1 MKCPYCGDDN
11 DRVIDT
17 RLVKDGEAIR
27 RRRECLSCGR
37 RFTTYEYIEKT
48 PLLVIKKDGTRE
60 PFERDKILQGILT
73 ACHKRPIPREKI
85 ESLVDEVVSVVSD
98 LGKTEVESRIIGEEI
113 MKRLKELDEI
123 SYVRFASVYREFRDK
138 KEFLKE
144 LKNLKG

>member
-11 DRVIDT
+11 DRVINT

-48 PLLVIKKDGTRE
+48 PLLVIKKDGRRE

-85 ESLVDEVVSVVSD
+85 ENLVDEVVSVVSD
-98 LGKTEVESRIIGEEI
+98 LGTNEVESRIIGEEI
-113 MKRLKELDEI
+113 MKRLKKLDDI

-138 KEFLKE
+138 KEFMKE

>member
-11 DRVIDT
+11 ERVINT

-48 PLLVIKKDGTRE
+48 PLLVIKKDGRRE

-85 ESLVDEVVSVVSD
+85 ENLVDEVVSVVSD
-98 LGKTEVESRIIGEEI
+98 LGTNEVESRIIGEEI
-113 MKRLKELDEI
+113 MKRLKKLDDI

-138 KEFLKE
+138 KEFMKE

>member
-48 PLLVIKKDGTRE
+48 PLLVIKKDGRRE

-85 ESLVDEVVSVVSD
+85 ENLVDEVVSVVSD
-98 LGKTEVESRIIGEEI
+98 LGTNEVESRIIGEEI
-113 MKRLKELDEI
+113 MKRLKKLDDI

-138 KEFLKE
+138 KEFMKE